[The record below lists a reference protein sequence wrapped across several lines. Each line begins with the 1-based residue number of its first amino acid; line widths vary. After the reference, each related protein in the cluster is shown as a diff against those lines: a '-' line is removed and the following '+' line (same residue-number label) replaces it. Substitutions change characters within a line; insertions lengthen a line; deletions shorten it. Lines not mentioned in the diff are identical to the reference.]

1 MQHCQHVEP
10 SLYLGTGT
18 GPETTV
24 TIAAFQMRPF
34 HGLGISYLLLLLIWD
49 WPDPAGV
56 VNPGLIYA
64 STIPS
69 VIVIIMVIIT
79 RP

>member
-1 MQHCQHVEP
+1 
-10 SLYLGTGT
+10 
-18 GPETTV
+18 
-24 TIAAFQMRPF
+24 MRPF